1 EMTTAFLKD
10 ARRQKHY
17 SITTRRSKRIITACY
32 KYCAENVPK
41 YNTISISGYH
51 IREAG
56 STAMQELAV
65 TLREGMEYVEYGT
78 RAGLDVD
85 EFAPRLSFF
94 FNSHNDLFEEVAKF
108 RAARRVWAKV
118 MRDRYGAKDPKSW

>member
-1 EMTTAFLKD
+1 MRL
-10 ARRQKHY
+10 
-17 SITTRRSKRIITACY
+17 ITDIF

-56 STAMQELAV
+56 STALQELAF
-65 TLREGMEYVEYGT
+65 TQRDGMEYVEYGV
-78 RAGLDVD
+78 RAGLDID

-118 MRDRYGAKDPKSW
+118 KIGRASCRERVYHPV